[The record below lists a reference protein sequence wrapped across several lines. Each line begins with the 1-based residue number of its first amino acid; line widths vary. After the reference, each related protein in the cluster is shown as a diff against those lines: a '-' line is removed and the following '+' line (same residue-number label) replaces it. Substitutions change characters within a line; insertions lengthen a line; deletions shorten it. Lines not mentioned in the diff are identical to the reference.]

1 MSKKSRYR
9 GIFDRQ
15 HGKRA
20 QALLKSSSQHLDH
33 IHQSLPRKL
42 IWKKSLWSTCQIVG
56 LLVNLSAADEKY
68 PVSNRDNLTTAIQ
81 IELSQKEQNFSDFVG
96 TFSKS
101 RLNFEDFEKK
111 DDNHSFFVS
120 EITDCE
126 NVVR

>member
-1 MSKKSRYR
+1 M
-9 GIFDRQ
+9 
-15 HGKRA
+15 
-20 QALLKSSSQHLDH
+20 
-33 IHQSLPRKL
+33 
-42 IWKKSLWSTCQIVG
+42 G

-101 RLNFEDFEKK
+101 RLHFEDFEKK